1 MPEKYIKNKDTDY
14 LKNKI
19 ERSVL
24 LCTSDPIST
33 SATLQNG
40 LNLELI
46 IISSIMQSLVSEL

>member
-1 MPEKYIKNKDTDY
+1 MPEKYIKNKDTHY

-24 LCTSDPIST
+24 LYTFDPLST
-33 SATLQNG
+33 SATLHNG

-46 IISSIMQSLVSEL
+46 IIFSIMQSLVSEL